1 MSLPL
6 FLAAQIEDTFLK
18 VRECSSDSDIARDC
32 FSLRFFSGKVKN
44 LSGLNFTFFAVYFW
58 FLFKF
63 SLLLCL
69 KEGKLHNRTTKVYE
83 IVSLFFHKTSQYFFL
98 FTGAHLLF
106 SNCLLAKFQLYMLNY
121 KLGCFYCIT
130 GGTKLKITIK

>member
-32 FSLRFFSGKVKN
+32 FSLRFFFSGKVKN

-63 SLLLCL
+63 SLFLCL

-83 IVSLFFHKTSQYFFL
+83 IVSKIEF
-98 FTGAHLLF
+98 
-106 SNCLLAKFQLYMLNY
+106 KFQISQRNKFFICLFEIRKFKEL
-121 KLGCFYCIT
+121 
-130 GGTKLKITIK
+130 